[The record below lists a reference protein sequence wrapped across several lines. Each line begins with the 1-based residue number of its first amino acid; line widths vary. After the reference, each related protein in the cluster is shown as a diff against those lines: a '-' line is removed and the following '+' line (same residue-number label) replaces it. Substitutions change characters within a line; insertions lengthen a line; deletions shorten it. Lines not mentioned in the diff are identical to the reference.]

1 VASGGRKGIRSASTG
16 GDGEVPS
23 LGVGNPGD
31 SVRSGEVAAEPPRR
45 LLGSAGGRRASRFAA
60 GLTWLF
66 EGPGYMYV
74 ALTVDAALLLVALV
88 VADALNP
95 DPSYLPA
102 LLISPLTVVL
112 LAARRMYDPRAQI
125 SRLDRIATVAGATA
139 VAAVGVSGVIQLIS
153 PASTDS
159 GLVALQLAFGAVLL
173 VIWRA
178 AFSTARVRARQ
189 AGLCG
194 RLALIVGAG
203 DVGARIERRLLELRQ
218 IGLVPIGFIDSDP
231 LPADELHR
239 RQANVLGRPDEFD
252 SIIEDT
258 GAQEVVFAFQADPD
272 VTLRPLVR
280 ACEERGIGMAV
291 VPRLF
296 DDATNRMVLEHV
308 GGIPVFELRR
318 VDPRGWQFALKHGFD
333 RVTASVL
340 LVVLFPLLAVLG
352 LAVLVSMGTPVL
364 YRQARIGADGK
375 IFDLLKFRSMRPPS
389 EESETAMSLGDR
401 APGGVEGVDRRTPLG
416 RVLRALSLDEL
427 PQLLNVARGDM
438 SLVGPRP
445 ERPELAQE
453 FDRRIRR
460 YAERGRVRSGITGW
474 AQVHGLRGADTSLED
489 RAEWDNWYIQ
499 NWSFWL
505 DLKILLMTV
514 PALIH
519 RSE

>member
-1 VASGGRKGIRSASTG
+1 
-16 GDGEVPS
+16 
-23 LGVGNPGD
+23 
-31 SVRSGEVAAEPPRR
+31 
-45 LLGSAGGRRASRFAA
+45 
-60 GLTWLF
+60 
-66 EGPGYMYV
+66 
-74 ALTVDAALLLVALV
+74 
-88 VADALNP
+88 
-95 DPSYLPA
+95 
-102 LLISPLTVVL
+102 
-112 LAARRMYDPRAQI
+112 
-125 SRLDRIATVAGATA
+125 
-139 VAAVGVSGVIQLIS
+139 
-153 PASTDS
+153 
-159 GLVALQLAFGAVLL
+159 
-173 VIWRA
+173 
-178 AFSTARVRARQ
+178 
-189 AGLCG
+189 
-194 RLALIVGAG
+194 
-203 DVGARIERRLLELRQ
+203 
-218 IGLVPIGFIDSDP
+218 
-231 LPADELHR
+231 
-239 RQANVLGRPDEFD
+239 
-252 SIIEDT
+252 
-258 GAQEVVFAFQADPD
+258 VVFAFQADPD

-333 RVTASVL
+333 RATASVL

-389 EESETAMSLGDR
+389 DESETATSLGDS

-453 FDRRIRR
+453 FNRRIRR
-460 YAERGRVRSGITGW
+460 YEERGRVRSGITGW
-474 AQVHGLRGADTSLED
+474 AQVHGLRGPDTSLEE